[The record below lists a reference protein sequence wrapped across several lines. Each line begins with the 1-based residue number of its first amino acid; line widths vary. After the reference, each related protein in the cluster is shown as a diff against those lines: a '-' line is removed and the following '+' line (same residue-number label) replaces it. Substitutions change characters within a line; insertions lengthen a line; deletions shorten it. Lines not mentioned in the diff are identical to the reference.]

1 MTIDDRRQKLNVV
14 ASGQQGYF
22 TAKQALACGYSHRL
36 QHYHKEK
43 GHWDEI
49 ERGFFRLSYFPPS
62 PNEDFVRWSFWS
74 RNRKDEPQG
83 VISHDTALA
92 LHELSDILPSKIHLT
107 VPPLF
112 RKKPAGGCVLH
123 RQILRP
129 EEIEKREGFL
139 VTTPLKTIT
148 DAAQSDISAEHIERA
163 LRDAFTK
170 GVLFPANVAKAKMPS
185 AAMQKIAVA
194 LDNIRKTPSL

>member
-1 MTIDDRRQKLNVV
+1 MTIDDRRQKLFTI

-49 ERGFFRLSYFPPS
+49 ERGFFRLSNFPAS
-62 PNEDFVRWSFWS
+62 PNEDLVRWSFWS

-83 VISHDTALA
+83 VVSHDTALA

-107 VPPLF
+107 VPPVF

-123 RQILRP
+123 KKILGP
-129 EEIEKREGFL
+129 EEIEKRDGFW
-139 VTTPLKTIT
+139 VTTPLRTII
-148 DAAQSDISAEHIERA
+148 DAAESGLSQEQLEKA
-163 LRDAFTK
+163 LRDAFSK
-170 GVLFPANVAKAKMPS
+170 GLMVPATISKARIPSTAMDRIVA
-185 AAMQKIAVA
+185 A
-194 LDNIRKTPSL
+194 LENIKKHPGL